1 MTRSFTF
8 ILLLLT
14 SVLHARERLTLQ
26 QAIAKT
32 LQNNFDIRIA
42 GVALEQ
48 AERNNTLGNAGFL
61 PNVSAGITGSQS
73 RLNVRS
79 DLANGSQQNNPNAV
93 NTNINPALQVSW
105 TVFDGGRMFLVKKQ
119 LSEIEAISDLQ
130 LRIQMQTMVSRT
142 IQMYAQ
148 VVLRQ
153 KQLVAID
160 TALHLAKTRMQI
172 TDLKVRTGSGARVD
186 YLQALVDYNARQ
198 ADSLAYIATFAQ
210 ACDSISV
217 LMGENEGKLYLVD
230 DSLQFNTALKPEGK
244 EKLADINLSLS
255 AWHRNAQ
262 LSHLNEDI
270 ARTYFLPT
278 VNLNGGYV
286 YNRSTSA
293 TGFALFSQN
302 YGANGSVNLSV
313 PLFMGGNLRR
323 QAKVA
328 SLQAMRDELMF
339 EKQNTVIGRQYR
351 TTWRNY
357 SLAVAALQLAREN
370 IKYARENMDVQLARF
385 RIGMGTTL
393 ESREAENSFVQ
404 AIIRLYTAEYDVKV
418 NETQLLELE
427 NKLVAHN

>member
-8 ILLLLT
+8 FLLLLT

-42 GVALEQ
+42 GVALDQ
-48 AERNNTLGNAGFL
+48 SERNNTLGNAGFL

-73 RLNVRS
+73 RLNVQS
-79 DLANGSQQNNPNAV
+79 DLANGSEQNNPNAV

-153 KQLVAID
+153 KQLIAID

-172 TDLKVRTGSGARVD
+172 TDLKVRIGSGARVD

-198 ADSLAYIATFAQ
+198 ADSLAYIGTFAQ

-230 DSLQFNTALKPEGK
+230 DSLQFNIALKPEGI

-357 SLAVAALQLAREN
+357 SLAVAALHLAREN

-393 ESREAENSFVQ
+393 ESREAENSFVL